1 MKKGIDITKELDE
14 RAFLVGLATRNNSRS
29 VEENSMGE
37 LSRLA
42 GTAGARV
49 VGSMIQRLPV
59 PSKSYYIGE
68 GKLTELTAEK
78 ATTNYNVEIFDDELS
93 PLQQRTLEEALG
105 SKGLD

>member
-1 MKKGIDITKELDE
+1 MKKGRAMTKELDE
-14 RAFLVGLATRNNSRS
+14 RAFLVGPATKSSSRTAA
-29 VEENSMGE
+29 ENSMGE

-78 ATTNYNVEIFDDELS
+78 ETTNYNVVIFDDELS
-93 PLQQRTLEEALG
+93 PLQQRNLEDALG
-105 SKGLD
+105 AKG